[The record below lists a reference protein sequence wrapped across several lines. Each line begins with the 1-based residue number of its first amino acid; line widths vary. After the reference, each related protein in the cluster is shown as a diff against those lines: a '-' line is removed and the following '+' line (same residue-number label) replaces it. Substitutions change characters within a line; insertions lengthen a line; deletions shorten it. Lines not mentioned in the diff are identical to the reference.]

1 MSTRVSMAS
10 LFKKTESEL
19 ELTTDIDM
27 ILMVEKGIRGIIL
40 HAIDRYTKA
49 RNKYKKE
56 YDKDKETS
64 YLMYLD
70 SNNPY

>member
-27 ILMVEKGIRGIIL
+27 ILMVEKGIRGRIL
-40 HAIDRYTKA
+40 HAIDKYTKA
-49 RNKYKKE
+49 SNKYKKE

-70 SNNPY
+70 SNNLY